1 MLQVADRERCLA
13 GRDYDDRDVNV
24 VGQLDVVVWRLH
36 VVYIKTVY
44 DGGEYSTVSHASG
57 HAISTCER
65 CFFLEGCFDRQ
76 TIQVRMDYFCKIRVL
91 VDRDMRWAL
100 FNS

>member
-65 CFFLEGCFDRQ
+65 CFFFG
-76 TIQVRMDYFCKIRVL
+76 RMLRPSDHTGKNG
-91 VDRDMRWAL
+91 L
-100 FNS
+100 FLQDTSVS